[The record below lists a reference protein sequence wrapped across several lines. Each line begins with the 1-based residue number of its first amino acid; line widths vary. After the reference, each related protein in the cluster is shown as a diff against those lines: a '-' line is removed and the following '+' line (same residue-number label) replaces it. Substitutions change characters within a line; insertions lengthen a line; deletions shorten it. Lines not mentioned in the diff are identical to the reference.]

1 MTTLDEP
8 RNPPAATRPR
18 PLSLLDLA
26 IIGRGQTP
34 ADALAASVAIAQAA
48 ERLGFDRVWY
58 AEHHNMASIASA
70 APAVLIAH
78 VAAHTSTIR
87 LGAGGVMLPNH
98 APLSIAEQYGTLAT
112 LHPGRIELG
121 LGRAPGSDQ
130 VTMRAMR
137 RDHTASDT
145 FPDDVLEVM
154 GYLSGNSRVAGVS
167 AVPGAGTNVPV
178 YILGSSLFGASLAAH
193 FGLPYAFASHFAP
206 DALREAVAVYRDRF
220 RPSEH
225 LDRPRVL
232 AAVNVVCADTDDD
245 AERQLHLAARW
256 RVQRF
261 LNVPDT
267 VHDGELDRLMATPQ
281 GQQILRM
288 MTYTAVGS
296 PAVVR
301 DYLDDFA
308 AHADADELIVALA
321 SPTTPERLRSLELV
335 AEAAGLTA
343 RATTP

>member
-1 MTTLDEP
+1 MSVTH
-8 RNPPAATRPR
+8 R

-26 IIGRGQTP
+26 LIGKGQSP
-34 ADALAASVAIAQAA
+34 ADALAASVALAQAA
-48 ERLGFDRVWY
+48 ERLGVERVWY
-58 AEHHNMASIASA
+58 AEHHNMSSIASS

-98 APLSIAEQYGTLAT
+98 SPLTIAEQYGTLAT

-137 RDHTASDT
+137 RDRAASDT
-145 FPDDVLEVM
+145 FPADVLEVI
-154 GYLSGNSRVAGVS
+154 GYLSGESRVPGVS
-167 AVPGAGTNVPV
+167 AVPGAGTHVPV

-193 FGLPYAFASHFAP
+193 LGLPYAFASHFAP
-206 DALREAVAVYRDRF
+206 DALREAIAVYRREF

-225 LDRPRVL
+225 LERPRAM
-232 AAVNVVCADTDDD
+232 AAVNVICAASDAD
-245 AERQLHLAARW
+245 AERQLQATARW

-261 LNVPDT
+261 LNLPAGLGDD
-267 VHDGELDRLMATPQ
+267 HLDRAVASPQ

-288 MTYTAVGS
+288 MTYLAVGT
-296 PAVVR
+296 PGTVHA
-301 DYLDDFA
+301 YLDDFA
-308 AHADADELIVALA
+308 AHAGADEVIVALA
-321 SPTTPERLRSLELV
+321 SPTGDERLASLELV
-335 AEAAGLTA
+335 ARVVEPAG
-343 RATTP
+343 

>member
-1 MTTLDEP
+1 MS
-8 RNPPAATRPR
+8 AAHR

-26 IIGRGQTP
+26 IVGKGQTP
-34 ADALAASVAIAQAA
+34 ADALAASVTLAQAA
-48 ERLGFDRVWY
+48 ERVGVERVWY
-58 AEHHNMASIASA
+58 AEHHNMASIASS

-98 APLSIAEQYGTLAT
+98 SPLTIAEQYGTLAT

-137 RDHTASDT
+137 RDHTSSDT
-145 FPDDVLEVM
+145 FPDDVLEVI
-154 GYLSGNSRVAGVS
+154 GYLRGESRVPGVS
-167 AVPGAGTNVPV
+167 AVPGAGTDVPV
-178 YILGSSLFGASLAAH
+178 YILGSSLFGARLAAH
-193 FGLPYAFASHFAP
+193 LGLPYAFASHFSP
-206 DALREAVAVYRDRF
+206 DALVEAIALYRREF

-225 LDRPRVL
+225 LERPRAM
-232 AAVNVVCADTDDD
+232 AAVNVICAPTEAD
-245 AERQLHLAARW
+245 AERQLIATARW

-261 LNVPDT
+261 LNLPAGLGDD
-267 VHDGELDRLMATPQ
+267 HLDRAVASPQ

-288 MTYTAVGS
+288 MTYLAAGTPPEVHA
-296 PAVVR
+296 
-301 DYLDDFA
+301 YLEDFA

-321 SPTTPERLRSLELV
+321 SPTTAERLVSLELV
-335 AEAAGLTA
+335 SAISASVG
-343 RATTP
+343 R

>member
-1 MTTLDEP
+1 
-8 RNPPAATRPR
+8 
-18 PLSLLDLA
+18 
-26 IIGRGQTP
+26 
-34 ADALAASVAIAQAA
+34 
-48 ERLGFDRVWY
+48 
-58 AEHHNMASIASA
+58 MASIASS

-321 SPTTPERLRSLELV
+321 SPTTSERLRSLELV

>member
-1 MTTLDEP
+1 MSTAH
-8 RNPPAATRPR
+8 RS
-18 PLSLLDLA
+18 LSLLDLA
-26 IIGRGQTP
+26 IVGRGQSP
-34 ADALAASVAIAQAA
+34 ADALAASVVLAQRA
-48 ERLGFDRVWY
+48 ERLGVERVWY
-58 AEHHNMASIASA
+58 AEHHNMSSIASS

-98 APLSIAEQYGTLAT
+98 SPLTIAEQYGTLAT

-145 FPDDVLEVM
+145 FPADVLEVI
-154 GYLSGNSRVAGVS
+154 GYLRGESRVQGVTC
-167 AVPGAGTNVPV
+167 VPGAGTHVPV
-178 YILGSSLFGASLAAH
+178 YILGSSLYGARLAAQ

-206 DALREAVAVYRDRF
+206 DALVDAVALYRREF

-225 LDRPRVL
+225 LDRPRAM
-232 AAVNVVCADTDDD
+232 AAVNVVCADTESD
-245 AERQLHLAARW
+245 AERQLMATARW

-261 LNVPDT
+261 LNLPADL
-267 VHDGELDRLMATPQ
+267 DDEQLDRVVASPQ

-288 MTYTAVGS
+288 MAFSAVGA
-296 PAVVR
+296 PAEVR
-301 DYLDDFA
+301 GYLDDFA
-308 AHADADELIVALA
+308 AHAGADELIVALA
-321 SPTTPERLRSLELV
+321 SPTTEERLRSLELV
-335 AEAAGLTA
+335 TGVMEPVG
-343 RATTP
+343 R